1 MNDLIQ
7 ANRTSEVCITLKEIT
22 DLISVE
28 HNKAMKVV
36 NKLMLEPNFG
46 TVDRIATVYN
56 SKGQTIDTYM
66 LSKKQAIAVGA
77 KLNNTLLMKV
87 VDKVEELT
95 KQPQKVLTVPEQI
108 SLIAQGHQET
118 DKRLTVL
125 EQTKRLENWQEKSL
139 QDAKDQK
146 VYEIAQDNKE
156 LASKLHRKV
165 WSLFKKQFH
174 LPRYNELPSIKYQNG
189 LDFIRNLSFADMV

>member
-36 NKLMLEPNFG
+36 DKLMIEPSFG

-95 KQPQKVLTVPEQI
+95 KQPQKVLTVSEQI

>member
-1 MNDLIQ
+1 MYDLIQ

-36 NKLMLEPNFG
+36 DKLMIEPSFG